1 MKRWESVQKNALPAL
16 NAAIK
21 ASGKAELQV
30 PAADKVRL
38 RDAPESK
45 DLP

>member
-1 MKRWESVQKNALPAL
+1 LVAL
-16 NAAIK
+16 NAALEK
-21 ASGKAELQV
+21 AGKAEISV
-30 PAADKVRL
+30 PAPDQLRL